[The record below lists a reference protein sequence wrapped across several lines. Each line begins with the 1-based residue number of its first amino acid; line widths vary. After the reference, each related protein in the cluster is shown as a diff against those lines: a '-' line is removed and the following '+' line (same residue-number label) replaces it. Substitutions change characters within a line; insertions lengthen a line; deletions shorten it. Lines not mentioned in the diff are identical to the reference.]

1 MEEYEAIPQEP
12 DVSFEI
18 EDTEILGP
26 EIHELEE
33 VDIPDE
39 YEKQMGKITVAPPDE
54 EEKPREIF
62 NLHRIHTEVKKSETE
77 IHDEKHDAKHVDTC
91 ESSHMRNDVYPI
103 CKRYEMR
110 VIKDENVDYSNLEC
124 ACIGHYNLQYT
135 VYELYRDNECIISLT
150 IKNSQFV
157 KNPEIFV
164 LHVFRH
170 EVAKREKVPYE
181 TLTGFD
187 VTATPPWDRKIP
199 ARQIDTLSLTYTA
212 SSLDEDGYAQRFSEE
227 CIEWLCY
234 DMMRREWVAWNG
246 ERWEPAG
253 DRLTKAQEFV
263 ADSLFVEIC
272 VWMLE
277 LEKLRKDES
286 PDARRRAKMI
296 NELLKAYWI
305 HIELIHQKRS
315 LIAMVRLAA
324 MRGLKLRG

>member
-1 MEEYEAIPQEP
+1 MEEYDAIPQEP

-18 EDTEILGP
+18 EDAEILEP
-26 EIHELEE
+26 ETHELENL
-33 VDIPDE
+33 DIPDE

-62 NLHRIHTEVKKSETE
+62 NLHRIRTEVKKSETE
-77 IHDEKHDAKHVDTC
+77 IRDEKYDAKHVDTC
-91 ESSHMRNDVYPI
+91 ESSRMRNEVYPI

-110 VIKDENVDYSNLEC
+110 VTKDENVDYSNLEC
-124 ACIGHYNLQYT
+124 ACIGQYISPVT
-135 VYELYRDNECIISLT
+135 VYELFRDGESIITLT

-164 LHVFRH
+164 LHVFRQ

-187 VTATPPWDRKIP
+187 VTSTPPWDRKIP
-199 ARQIDTLSLTYTA
+199 ARKIDCTSILYA
-212 SSLDEDGYAQRFSEE
+212 SQSLDEESYAQRFAEE
-227 CIEWLCY
+227 CIGWLGY
-234 DMMRREWVAWNG
+234 DMMRREWVAWNR
-246 ERWEPAG
+246 EHWEPAG
-253 DRLTKAQEFV
+253 ERLTKAQEFV

-286 PDARRRAKMI
+286 PDARRRTKMI

-305 HIELIHQKRS
+305 HMELLQQKRS
-315 LIAMVRLAA
+315 LIAMVRIAA
-324 MRGLKLRG
+324 MRGLKLRD